1 MTHLQQELQKPHP
14 LEPATNRLLEGL
26 PAKLRD
32 HIVATCELVNL
43 KFGTILCEPEHPFKY
58 VYFPLT
64 TFISSVTVVEGHQPL
79 EVGLIGNEGMLG
91 STLSL
96 GIPIAPMRALVQGS
110 GNALRMSTTQLRRE
124 LHAAPTLMNQ
134 LNRYVYVVL
143 EQLAKTAAC
152 IHFHETE
159 PRLARWLLMTHDR
172 THADQ
177 LHLTQEFLADM
188 LGVRRSSVTVAAGA
202 LQAKKIIHYS
212 RGEII
217 ILDRKGLE
225 SCACECYKM
234 MIRDY
239 EKVFS

>member
-1 MTHLQQELQKPHP
+1 MHPPSDLQKPQP
-14 LEPATNRLLEGL
+14 LEPAANRLLEGL
-26 PAKLRD
+26 PPKLRD
-32 HIVATCELVNL
+32 HLVDACDLVSL

-58 VYFPLT
+58 AYFPLT
-64 TFISSVTVVEGHQPL
+64 AFISSVTVVEGHQPI

-96 GIPIAPMRALVQGS
+96 DIPTAPMRALVQGS
-110 GNALRMSTTQLRRE
+110 GKALRMSATQLRRE
-124 LHAAPTLMNQ
+124 LLAAPALMKQ

-152 IHFHETE
+152 IHFHEIE
-159 PRLARWLLMTHDR
+159 PRLARWLLMTQDR

-188 LGVRRSSVTVAAGA
+188 LGVRRSSITVAAGA
-202 LQAKKIIHYS
+202 LQKKKIIHYS
-212 RGEII
+212 RGEIV

-225 SCACECYKM
+225 SVSCECYKM
-234 MIRDY
+234 MDRDY
-239 EKVFS
+239 EHVFA

>member
-1 MTHLQQELQKPHP
+1 MHQPSDSQKPQP
-14 LEPATNRLLEGL
+14 LEPATNRLLQGL
-26 PAKLRD
+26 PPKLRD
-32 HIVATCELVNL
+32 HLLNSCELVNL
-43 KFGTILCEPEHPFKY
+43 QFGTILCEAERPFKY

-64 TFISSVTVVEGHQPL
+64 AFISLVTLIDGHQPL

-96 GIPIAPMRALVQGS
+96 GIPTAPLRALVQGS
-110 GNALRMSTTQLRRE
+110 GKSLRLSAAQLRRE
-124 LHAAPTLMNQ
+124 LHAAPALVNQ
-134 LNRYVYVVL
+134 LNRYVYVQH
-143 EQLAKTAAC
+143 EQLAKTTAC

-202 LQAKKIIHYS
+202 LQTKKIIHYS

-225 SCACECYKM
+225 SAACECYNM

-239 EKVFS
+239 ENIFS

>member
-1 MTHLQQELQKPHP
+1 MHSPSHLQKPEP

-26 PAKLRD
+26 PTKLRD
-32 HIVATCELVNL
+32 HLVDTCELVNL
-43 KFGTILCEPEHPFKY
+43 KFGTILCEPERPFKY

-64 TFISSVTVVEGHQPL
+64 AFISLVTFVEGHQPL
-79 EVGLIGNEGMLG
+79 EMGLIGNEGMLG

-96 GIPIAPMRALVQGS
+96 GIPTAPMRALVQGS
-110 GNALRMSTTQLRRE
+110 GKALRMSAAQLRRE
-124 LHAAPTLMNQ
+124 LHAAPALASQ
-134 LNRYVYVVL
+134 LNRYVYVIL

-188 LGVRRSSVTVAAGA
+188 LGVRRSSVTVAAGV
-202 LQAKKIIHYS
+202 LQAKNIIHYS
-212 RGEII
+212 RGEIM

-225 SCACECYKM
+225 AAACECYQM
-234 MIRDY
+234 VIRDY
-239 EKVFS
+239 EQVFA